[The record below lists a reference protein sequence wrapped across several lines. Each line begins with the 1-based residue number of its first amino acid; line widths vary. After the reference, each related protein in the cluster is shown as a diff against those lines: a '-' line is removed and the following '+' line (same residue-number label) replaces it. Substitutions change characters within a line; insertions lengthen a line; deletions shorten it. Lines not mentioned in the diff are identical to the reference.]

1 MSGPC
6 HIKLREWRKP
16 FFINARGEKKRKKKN
31 NYWGTEFQLG
41 ESQSESKVKEKK
53 KAEDISSVGNQ
64 QRVGWFNSGQYLA
77 NRSQEETASSK

>member
-1 MSGPC
+1 MQGG
-6 HIKLREWRKP
+6 KKK
-16 FFINARGEKKRKKKN
+16 EKKKTTIEGLNFNWEKVSLKARLKK
-31 NYWGTEFQLG
+31 
-41 ESQSESKVKEKK
+41 KK